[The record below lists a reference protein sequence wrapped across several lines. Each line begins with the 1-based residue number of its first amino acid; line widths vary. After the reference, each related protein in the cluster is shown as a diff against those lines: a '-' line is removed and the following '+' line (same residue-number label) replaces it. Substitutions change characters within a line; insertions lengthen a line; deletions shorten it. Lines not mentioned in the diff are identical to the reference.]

1 MTPVTRSLL
10 ALLVATLAVLSAGPA
25 EARSVGHTWAADG
38 TLRSGCHNYRYH
50 YVIDTPT
57 NDWTLETFLKDPDG
71 QGLASG
77 TFFADSDPR
86 RNTSAYFRFCRYSTR
101 VGVFTIKA
109 KVHWYGAYGG
119 DHVRWLKPSHFR
131 LSRR

>member
-1 MTPVTRSLL
+1 MTSVTRGLL
-10 ALLVATLAVLSAGPA
+10 ALLVAALVVVSPDAA
-25 EARSVGHTWAADG
+25 EARSVGHTSAPDG

-50 YVIDTPT
+50 YVIKTPT

-86 RNTSAYFRFCRYSTR
+86 RNATHFRFCRYSTR
-101 VGVFTIKA
+101 AGRFTIKA
-109 KVHWYGAYGG
+109 KVHWYGTYGH
-119 DHVRWLKPSHFR
+119 DHQAWLEPSHFR
-131 LSRR
+131 LRRP